1 MIELRSFKKNKLF
14 LIGLVMMAVV
24 ILCCVFSE
32 VVATHGV
39 TEGSLGDRLKP
50 PSKEHIFG
58 TDPLGRDVYSRVVH
72 GAQLTLRSGLMVIL
86 ISALIG
92 VPLGILAGY
101 RGGVVDTLLMRFTDL
116 LLAFPAFLL
125 AMLVVSILGLSL
137 QNAVLAV
144 AISYIGP
151 LARLT
156 RGTTI
161 KVKGLEFVEAARA
174 VGGGGWHTTIT
185 HILPNIISPIMIQLS
200 LNFGTAIVDI
210 AGLSFLGLGAQPPM
224 PEWGAMLS
232 SGRHYVRSSWWIVS
246 FPGLAIMYIVLAC
259 VFVGDGLREILDPK
273 HE

>member
-1 MIELRSFKKNKLF
+1 MLKKNKLF
-14 LIGLVMMAVV
+14 LIGLGMMVVV
-24 ILCCVFSE
+24 IFCGLFST
-32 VVATHGV
+32 VIATHGI
-39 TEGSLGDRLKP
+39 TEGSLRDRLHS

-58 TDPLGRDVYSRVVH
+58 TDPIGRDVYSRVIY
-72 GAQLTLRSGLMVIL
+72 GARLSLLSGFMVIS

-92 VPLGILAGY
+92 IPLGILAGY
-101 RGGVVDTLLMRFTDL
+101 RGGAIDTLLMRFTDL

-125 AMLVVSILGLSL
+125 AMLVVAILGLGL
-137 QNAVLAV
+137 KNAVLAV

-151 LARLT
+151 LARLA

-161 KVKGLEFVEAARA
+161 KVKGLEFVEAAQA
-174 VGGGGWHTTIT
+174 VGGGAWHITLT
-185 HILPNIISPIMIQLS
+185 HILPNIISPILIQIA
-200 LNFGTAIVDI
+200 LNFGTGIVDI

-232 SGRHYVRSSWWIVS
+232 SGRHYVRTSWWLS
-246 FPGLAIMYIVLAC
+246 TFPGSAIMFIVLAC